1 MESIAAEARVSKA
14 TLYRWW
20 KSPSAIALEG
30 FLEAVSPQ
38 IAWPETPTL
47 REALI
52 GQGTLLAKLFTETTY
67 GCTVRRVIADGQSND
82 ELREAFNDKFLLP
95 RRLAAEEI
103 MAKAQARGEL
113 RADVDLLTV
122 LDMVFAP
129 LYLRLL
135 TKYAPLDV
143 GFIENLVDTALRG
156 LEPRTRDP
164 QMRIVGVG

>member
-1 MESIAAEARVSKA
+1 MESIAAEAGVSKA

-38 IAWPETPTL
+38 IAWPETRTL

-52 GQGTLLAKLFTETTY
+52 GQATLLAKLFTETSY
-67 GCTVRRVIADGQSND
+67 GSTVRRVIADGQSND
-82 ELREAFNDKFLLP
+82 ELREAFNDKFLVP

-113 RADVDLLTV
+113 RRDIEVLTV
-122 LDMVFAP
+122 LDMIFAP

-135 TKYAPLDV
+135 TKYAPLDAT
-143 GFIENLVDTALRG
+143 FIEDLIDTALRG
-156 LEPRTRDP
+156 LTPRPLDP
-164 QMRIVGVG
+164 QMRMVKAG